1 MKNCRRL
8 SGRKTGCTFT
18 SLGKRPGIRTAG
30 KGRLP
35 EESGKHGISGGIFL
49 ASALAAWFSL
59 LPGGQARAEEGIVVP
74 AGTVIAGGGQ
84 TSNYDHFSWQMNQ
97 TLPSPD
103 ITFEGNSGGGVEAKG
118 GWRSVFLLTMPV
130 PREPKGPERERPM
143 AFILRPAMRTFTAV
157 SLQSLSMPIQKRT
170 GMSSR

>member
-18 SLGKRPGIRTAG
+18 SLGKRPGIRAAG

-74 AGTVIAGGGQ
+74 AA
-84 TSNYDHFSWQMNQ
+84 
-97 TLPSPD
+97 L
-103 ITFEGNSGGGVEAKG
+103 
-118 GWRSVFLLTMPV
+118 
-130 PREPKGPERERPM
+130 
-143 AFILRPAMRTFTAV
+143 
-157 SLQSLSMPIQKRT
+157 
-170 GMSSR
+170 SSRAADRLRTMIISAGR